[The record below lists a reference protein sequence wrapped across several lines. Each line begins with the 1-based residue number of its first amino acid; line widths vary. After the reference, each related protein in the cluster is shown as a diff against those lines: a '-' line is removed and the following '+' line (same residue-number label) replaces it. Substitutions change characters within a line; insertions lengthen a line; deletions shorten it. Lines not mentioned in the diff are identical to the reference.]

1 MGDIKWNASSYEE
14 ISMESSLD
22 KEKLQYSQP
31 LVGKIGTFVIQQDVN
46 KVWVF
51 CSLACIKLNRYSLR
65 QLKQKTR
72 LRRISPVTCFR

>member
-1 MGDIKWNASSYEE
+1 
-14 ISMESSLD
+14 MESSLD
-22 KEKLQYSQP
+22 KEQLQYSQP

-51 CSLACIKLNRYSLR
+51 CSLAGIKLNRYSLR
-65 QLKQKTR
+65 QLKQKTG

>member
-14 ISMESSLD
+14 ISIESSLD
-22 KEKLQYSQP
+22 KEKLEYSQP
-31 LVGKIGTFVIQQDVN
+31 LVRKIGTFVIQQDVI

-51 CSLACIKLNRYSLR
+51 CSLAGIKLNWYSLR
-65 QLKQKTR
+65 QLKQKTG